1 MYGFVL
7 FIYNIYMNF
16 TTFYDATHKHLLMFA
31 VDGGSDRATSIED
44 YQNTCTEFIADI
56 SKDYKD
62 WVDRYQLSEEENKSR
77 KSSIDKIV
85 QTTNYW
91 ILKYADTIKKVD
103 IIMNDG
109 INKMAENTAGYPFEF
124 KVFVNNTSRYTIH
137 PIGEVQLNVIV
148 NPRNG
153 RLARIGNYGKDQL
166 LLINSSS
173 QVNFKVSQES
183 LRGVDILS
191 DYIII
196 DAKNCIKHDVISITV
211 LAEEVNENSVMESRG
226 YTTLILLS

>member
-1 MYGFVL
+1 
-7 FIYNIYMNF
+7 
-16 TTFYDATHKHLLMFA
+16 MFA
-31 VDGGSDRATSIED
+31 ADAGSERATSIED

-77 KSSIDKIV
+77 KSSIDRIV
-85 QTTNYW
+85 QTTNDW
-91 ILKYADTIKKVD
+91 ISKYADTIKKVD

-124 KVFVNNTSRYTIH
+124 KVFVNNMSRYTIH

-166 LLINSSS
+166 FLINSSS
-173 QVNFKVSQES
+173 QINFRVSQES
-183 LRGVDILS
+183 LCGVDLLS
-191 DYIII
+191 DYIVI
-196 DAKNCIKHDVISITV
+196 DAKNCLKHDVISITI

>member
-1 MYGFVL
+1 M
-7 FIYNIYMNF
+7 
-16 TTFYDATHKHLLMFA
+16 HKPLLMFA
-31 VDGGSDRATSIED
+31 IDGASERATSIED
-44 YQNTCTEFIADI
+44 YQNTCTEFITDI

-62 WVDRYQLSEEENKSR
+62 WVDRYQLSEEEIRSR
-77 KSSIDKIV
+77 KASIENIV
-85 QTTNYW
+85 QTTNDW
-91 ILKYADTIKKVD
+91 IFKYADTIKKVD

-124 KVFVNNTSRYTIH
+124 KVFVNNMSRYTIH

-166 LLINSSS
+166 FLINSSS
-173 QVNFKVSQES
+173 QVDFRVSHES

-191 DYIII
+191 DYIVI
-196 DAKNCIKHDVISITV
+196 DAKNCLKHDIISITV
-211 LAEEVNENSVMESRG
+211 LTEEVNENSVMESRG

>member
-1 MYGFVL
+1 
-7 FIYNIYMNF
+7 
-16 TTFYDATHKHLLMFA
+16 MFA
-31 VDGGSDRATSIED
+31 ANGGSERATSIGD

-77 KSSIDKIV
+77 KSSIDIIV
-85 QTTNYW
+85 QTTNDW
-91 ILKYADTIKKVD
+91 IFKYADTINKVD

-124 KVFVNNTSRYTIH
+124 KVFVNNMSRYTIH
-137 PIGEVQLNVIV
+137 PIGEVQLKVIV

-166 LLINSSS
+166 FLINSSS
-173 QVNFKVSQES
+173 QVIFRISQES
-183 LRGVDILS
+183 LRGVDLLS
-191 DYIII
+191 DYVVI
-196 DAKNCIKHDVISITV
+196 DAKNCLKHDVISITV

>member
-1 MYGFVL
+1 M
-7 FIYNIYMNF
+7 
-16 TTFYDATHKHLLMFA
+16 HKLLLMFA
-31 VDGGSDRATSIED
+31 PDGGSERATSIED
-44 YQNTCTEFIADI
+44 YQNTCTEFITDI

-62 WVDRYQLSEEENKSR
+62 WVDRYQLSEEENKLR
-77 KSSIDKIV
+77 KASIDKIV
-85 QTTNYW
+85 KMTNDW
-91 ILKYADTIKKVD
+91 IFRYADTIKKVD

-124 KVFVNNTSRYTIH
+124 KVFVNNVSRYTIH

-166 LLINSSS
+166 FLINSSS
-173 QVNFKVSQES
+173 QVNFRVSQES

-191 DYIII
+191 DYIVI
-196 DAKNCIKHDVISITV
+196 DAKNCLKHDVISITI